1 MDTKR
6 GQDTA
11 MTLLAADGPYP
22 DLSERLN
29 LFGQFVGSWDIESVE
44 YIDGGTRNVAGEWH
58 FAWVLGGRGVQDV
71 LFDKGTPPDQ
81 RGTTLRCYDERK
93 GVWHVTWMHPFDG
106 VFVNLVARATEDGI
120 LLENTASDRM
130 RRWSFSDI
138 RPDSFVWRGHA
149 SFDGG
154 ATWVLQQVMQARR
167 IR

>member
-1 MDTKR
+1 
-6 GQDTA
+6 
-11 MTLLAADGPYP
+11 
-22 DLSERLN
+22 
-29 LFGQFVGSWDIESVE
+29 
-44 YIDGGTRNVAGEWH
+44 
-58 FAWVLGGRGVQDV
+58 
-71 LFDKGTPPDQ
+71 
-81 RGTTLRCYDERK
+81 
-93 GVWHVTWMHPFDG
+93 MHPFDG

-154 ATWVLQQVMQARR
+154 AIWVLQQVMQARR